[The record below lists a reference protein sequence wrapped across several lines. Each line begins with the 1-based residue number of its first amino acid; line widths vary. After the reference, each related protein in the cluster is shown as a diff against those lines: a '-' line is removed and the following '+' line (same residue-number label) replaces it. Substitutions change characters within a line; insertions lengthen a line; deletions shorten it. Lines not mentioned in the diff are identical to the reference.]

1 MSNNDKPQT
10 FNVLIGEK
18 YVGRDKVERTGYFQ
32 VGTAWPTKDGE
43 GLRVHL
49 APGVSVTGDF
59 VILPRKEREAADGDG
74 TAPATGSRKPVE
86 ELEDEIPF

>member
-49 APGVSVTGDF
+49 APGVTVTGDF
-59 VILPRKEREAADGDG
+59 VILPRKERGATTVEAD
-74 TAPATGSRKPVE
+74 APAYENGMP
-86 ELEDEIPF
+86 DEIPF